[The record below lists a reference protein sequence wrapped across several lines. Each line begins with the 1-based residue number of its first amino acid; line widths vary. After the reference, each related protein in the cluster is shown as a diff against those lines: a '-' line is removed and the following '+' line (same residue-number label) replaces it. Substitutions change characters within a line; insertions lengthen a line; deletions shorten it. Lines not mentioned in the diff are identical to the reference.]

1 MDVKD
6 VSSDEIDLLELFQVI
21 WDGKWKILLIT
32 LLSGLGMFGFQYT
45 QPTPNFTATTEIR
58 PIGPVE
64 AEYYE
69 AFNALDVFEITPE
82 LLSDLYFSELL
93 ERESFLEAI
102 RTLELFDETDFDTA
116 EDYEDVIRKFA
127 ISIEIIEPTINIDGQ
142 LKDSKSLGKILHEF
156 NDEQKWS
163 QVLEVVNQDVNEAVR
178 NALLTRFEI
187 ALENIKQKKAFKLA
201 ELNLEIDGAFSNYDR
216 ETANRLSFLREQAAI
231 AREIGIQNN
240 SIQSQVYETQAGP
253 VTNFSA
259 DSPFYLRGYKSIEK
273 EIALIE
279 SRASKA
285 PFIDNLLAL
294 ERERQKIEQDITVEK
309 ARILFQLTP
318 IIDPEGFSAMS
329 MGVANTQFTYKNN
342 NRLLLALSLLIGG
355 FAGSVIILLSHAM
368 RSRQAKLG

>member
-21 WDGKWKILLIT
+21 WDGKWKILIVT

-45 QPTPNFTATTEIR
+45 QLAPNFTATTEIR

-69 AFNALDVFEITPE
+69 AFNALDIFEITPE
-82 LLSDLYFSELL
+82 LLSNLYFSELQK
-93 ERESFLEAI
+93 RDSFLKPI
-102 RTLELFDETDFDTA
+102 RELELIDKTDFDTA
-116 EDYEDVIRKFA
+116 EEFEDAIRKFV
-127 ISIEIIEPTINIDGQ
+127 IPIEIIEPSGNVDAQLID
-142 LKDSKSLGKILHEF
+142 SNSLGKILHKF
-156 NDEQKWS
+156 NDEQKWL
-163 QVLEVVNQDVNEAVR
+163 QVLEIVNQDVNEAVK
-178 NALLTRFEI
+178 NALLTRFDI
-187 ALENIKQKKAFKLA
+187 AVENIKQKKAFQLA
-201 ELNLEIDGAFSNYDR
+201 ELNLEIDGAFSNYER

-240 SIQSQVYETQAGP
+240 TIQSQVYETQAGV

-279 SRASKA
+279 SRASQA

-294 ERERQKIEQDITVEK
+294 ERERQKVEQDITVEQ

-318 IIDPEGFSAMS
+318 IIGSEDFSAMS
-329 MGVANTQFTYKNN
+329 MGVANTQFIYKNN
-342 NRLLLALSLLIGG
+342 NRLMLALSLLIGG
-355 FAGSVIILLSHAM
+355 FSGAVIILMSHAM
-368 RSRQAKLG
+368 RARQAK